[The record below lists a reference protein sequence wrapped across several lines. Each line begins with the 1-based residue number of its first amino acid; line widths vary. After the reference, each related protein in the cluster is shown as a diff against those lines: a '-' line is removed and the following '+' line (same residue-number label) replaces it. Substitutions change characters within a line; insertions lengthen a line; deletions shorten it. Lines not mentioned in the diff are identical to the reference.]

1 MNSWRGVPGLR
12 RWWRDKK
19 QGLGILMVMSLGC
32 FLLAFT
38 FLFSDS
44 LEATMEARRKDA
56 YGEWQYA
63 CVNID
68 ASEEAKLG
76 AIPFIERRGCLWSA
90 GILSGQSTYYGVGG
104 MDAEAAELARIHVKE
119 GHLPEQKGE
128 IALEASLVKVLGLSG
143 QLGEPVSFSI
153 DPAEGNAQKI
163 LGAESRTIEGT
174 LCGIMED
181 YANNWYISSKTLIPG
196 ILLTEDSIPDFTWP
210 EVRNLLITGVSEWSL
225 DAMESDLRGLEPDPD
240 SMNSESMA
248 AGDTNAKDE
257 STESVADGDAN
268 SKDTKSKKT
277 KPEETSGASSGGT
290 WLLESQKYIRNKFLY
305 PDETSDNVQES
316 MQVIRIVTLVLIAL
330 ISIAVVGSSVKYRKE
345 EWKQLVRLGAEISR
359 LRGLLLQEAIAFLVL
374 SISLGLGSVI
384 LVFRLLRPLFSYGL
398 GFSLISRLDL
408 RHLATAAGMSAGVS
422 LIAYL
427 IPLLRMRA
435 LAGVE
440 YRSTDSAGPFSGTRS
455 RGLCAMRR
463 QLRIRLRQGIRRK
476 GRSVGT
482 VSFETIFFRQWV
494 NHPLQK
500 LLQFLLLT
508 AMIAIPCIGIRA
520 VSETASLLRGQ
531 LKNYGDSY
539 TWEYSYG
546 TEGLDGLP
554 GGIHPNRLDGLDRI
568 YGVASYSAYRVLSR
582 TDLIQADFSAWG
594 GSEYLDEQKDTVRY
608 LLVSEDEACANRER
622 QASDPDT
629 EKAVQ
634 ERKAWLEAVRNGLD
648 QNILPVSV
656 VAVDSMDT
664 LQPYLQSLEE
674 GQVAADAF
682 ARGEEIILFLPDVF
696 EMVYDGDKGFEVAYT
711 ERQAQRRIESGNR
724 LLDKPSIRTGDSLS
738 LTWKNETKTVNIGG
752 IIKRIREADAADVY
766 NQNAECMIL
775 CSEALLNELLPE
787 SADVYQYLRV
797 DADLEAGYGTDTQ
810 IARFLYGVNGMEYV
824 NHRQQIEEYRRELSM
839 QVIMYLTLCGAG
851 MCLLAAIQS
860 GISRLTAQYQRE
872 QMNIFRDLGMRASWR
887 TALTY
892 LDQAA
897 LSLLSVLAVTM
908 FFSIRDMIET
918 NQKLAEWE
926 MAERVGFKIRVGFDL
941 RIFAGICLAVV
952 AVNLLLTGLRM
963 RNRRNPIRKKK
974 SPKEY

>member
-12 RWWRDKK
+12 RWRRDRK

-76 AIPFIERRGCLWSA
+76 AIPFIERKGCLWSA

-104 MDAEAAELARIHVKE
+104 MDAEAASLSRIHMQS

-174 LCGIMED
+174 LCGILED
-181 YANNWYISSKTLIPG
+181 YSNNWYISSKTLIPG

-225 DAMESDLRGLEPDPD
+225 DAMESDLRGLELDPD

-248 AGDTNAKDE
+248 AGDTNSKDE
-257 STESVADGDAN
+257 N
-268 SKDTKSKKT
+268 SFR
-277 KPEETSGASSGGT
+277 GT

-316 MQVIRIVTLVLIAL
+316 MQVIRIVTLVLTAL
-330 ISIAVVGSSVKYRKE
+330 ISIAVVGSSAKYRKE
-345 EWKQLVRLGAEISR
+345 EWKQQVRLGAEISR
-359 LRGLLLQEAIAFLVL
+359 LRGLLIQEAIAFLTF
-374 SISLGLGSVI
+374 SIIIGLGSVI

-408 RHLATAAGMSAGVS
+408 RHLAAAAGMSAGVS

-427 IPLLRMRA
+427 IPLLRMRV

-440 YRSTDSAGPFSGTRS
+440 YRSAASAGTSSEMRS
-455 RGLCAMRR
+455 KDQNIGKNYM
-463 QLRIRLRQGIRRK
+463 RIRFHQGIRRK
-476 GRSVGT
+476 GRSCGK
-482 VSFETIFFRQWV
+482 VSFGTIFFRQWI

-594 GSEYLDEQKDTVRY
+594 GSEYLDEQKETVRY

-674 GQVAADAF
+674 GQVDADAF

-724 LLDKPSIRTGDSLS
+724 LLDKPSVRTGDSLS

-824 NHRQQIEEYRRELSM
+824 NHRQQIEEYRRELSV

-887 TALTY
+887 TALIY
-892 LDQAA
+892 LDQAV
-897 LSLLSVLAVTM
+897 LSLFSVLAVTM
-908 FFSIRDMIET
+908 FFSIRDTIET

-926 MAERVGFKIRVGFDL
+926 MAERVGFRIRVGFDL
-941 RIFAGICLAVV
+941 RIFAGICFTVIVVNFLLA
-952 AVNLLLTGLRM
+952 GLRM
-963 RNRRNPIRKKK
+963 RKKRKL
-974 SPKEY
+974 

>member
-12 RWWRDKK
+12 RWRRDRK

-76 AIPFIERRGCLWSA
+76 AIPFIERKGCLWSA

-104 MDAEAAELARIHVKE
+104 MDAEAASLSRIHMQS

-174 LCGIMED
+174 LCGILED
-181 YANNWYISSKTLIPG
+181 YSNNWYISSKTLIPG

-225 DAMESDLRGLEPDPD
+225 DAMESDLRGLELDPD

-248 AGDTNAKDE
+248 AGDTNSKDE
-257 STESVADGDAN
+257 N
-268 SKDTKSKKT
+268 SFR
-277 KPEETSGASSGGT
+277 GT

-316 MQVIRIVTLVLIAL
+316 MQVIRIVTLVLTAL
-330 ISIAVVGSSVKYRKE
+330 TSTAVVGSSAKYRKE
-345 EWKQLVRLGAEISR
+345 EWKQQVRLGAEISR

-374 SISLGLGSVI
+374 SIFLGLGSVI

-398 GFSLISRLDL
+398 GFSLISRLDVH
-408 RHLATAAGMSAGVS
+408 HLAIAAGMSAGVS

-455 RGLCAMRR
+455 RRPRAMRR

-476 GRSVGT
+476 GRSGGT

-594 GSEYLDEQKDTVRY
+594 GLEYLDEQKDTVRY

-664 LQPYLQSLEE
+664 LQPYMQSLEE
-674 GQVAADAF
+674 GQVDADAF

-963 RNRRNPIRKKK
+963 RNRKNPIRKKK

>member
-1 MNSWRGVPGLR
+1 
-12 RWWRDKK
+12 
-19 QGLGILMVMSLGC
+19 
-32 FLLAFT
+32 
-38 FLFSDS
+38 
-44 LEATMEARRKDA
+44 
-56 YGEWQYA
+56 
-63 CVNID
+63 
-68 ASEEAKLG
+68 
-76 AIPFIERRGCLWSA
+76 
-90 GILSGQSTYYGVGG
+90 
-104 MDAEAAELARIHVKE
+104 
-119 GHLPEQKGE
+119 
-128 IALEASLVKVLGLSG
+128 
-143 QLGEPVSFSI
+143 
-153 DPAEGNAQKI
+153 
-163 LGAESRTIEGT
+163 
-174 LCGIMED
+174 
-181 YANNWYISSKTLIPG
+181 
-196 ILLTEDSIPDFTWP
+196 
-210 EVRNLLITGVSEWSL
+210 
-225 DAMESDLRGLEPDPD
+225 
-240 SMNSESMA
+240 
-248 AGDTNAKDE
+248 
-257 STESVADGDAN
+257 
-268 SKDTKSKKT
+268 
-277 KPEETSGASSGGT
+277 
-290 WLLESQKYIRNKFLY
+290 
-305 PDETSDNVQES
+305 
-316 MQVIRIVTLVLIAL
+316 
-330 ISIAVVGSSVKYRKE
+330 
-345 EWKQLVRLGAEISR
+345 
-359 LRGLLLQEAIAFLVL
+359 
-374 SISLGLGSVI
+374 
-384 LVFRLLRPLFSYGL
+384 
-398 GFSLISRLDL
+398 
-408 RHLATAAGMSAGVS
+408 
-422 LIAYL
+422 
-427 IPLLRMRA
+427 
-435 LAGVE
+435 
-440 YRSTDSAGPFSGTRS
+440 
-455 RGLCAMRR
+455 MRR

-476 GRSVGT
+476 GRSGGT

-594 GSEYLDEQKDTVRY
+594 GLEYLDEQKDTVRY

-664 LQPYLQSLEE
+664 LQPYMQSLEE
-674 GQVAADAF
+674 GQVDADAF

-963 RNRRNPIRKKK
+963 RNRKNPIRKKK

>member
-1 MNSWRGVPGLR
+1 M
-12 RWWRDKK
+12 
-19 QGLGILMVMSLGC
+19 
-32 FLLAFT
+32 
-38 FLFSDS
+38 
-44 LEATMEARRKDA
+44 
-56 YGEWQYA
+56 
-63 CVNID
+63 
-68 ASEEAKLG
+68 
-76 AIPFIERRGCLWSA
+76 
-90 GILSGQSTYYGVGG
+90 
-104 MDAEAAELARIHVKE
+104 
-119 GHLPEQKGE
+119 
-128 IALEASLVKVLGLSG
+128 
-143 QLGEPVSFSI
+143 
-153 DPAEGNAQKI
+153 
-163 LGAESRTIEGT
+163 
-174 LCGIMED
+174 
-181 YANNWYISSKTLIPG
+181 
-196 ILLTEDSIPDFTWP
+196 
-210 EVRNLLITGVSEWSL
+210 
-225 DAMESDLRGLEPDPD
+225 
-240 SMNSESMA
+240 
-248 AGDTNAKDE
+248 
-257 STESVADGDAN
+257 
-268 SKDTKSKKT
+268 
-277 KPEETSGASSGGT
+277 
-290 WLLESQKYIRNKFLY
+290 
-305 PDETSDNVQES
+305 
-316 MQVIRIVTLVLIAL
+316 
-330 ISIAVVGSSVKYRKE
+330 
-345 EWKQLVRLGAEISR
+345 
-359 LRGLLLQEAIAFLVL
+359 
-374 SISLGLGSVI
+374 
-384 LVFRLLRPLFSYGL
+384 
-398 GFSLISRLDL
+398 
-408 RHLATAAGMSAGVS
+408 
-422 LIAYL
+422 
-427 IPLLRMRA
+427 
-435 LAGVE
+435 
-440 YRSTDSAGPFSGTRS
+440 
-455 RGLCAMRR
+455 
-463 QLRIRLRQGIRRK
+463 
-476 GRSVGT
+476 
-482 VSFETIFFRQWV
+482 
-494 NHPLQK
+494 
-500 LLQFLLLT
+500 
-508 AMIAIPCIGIRA
+508 
-520 VSETASLLRGQ
+520 
-531 LKNYGDSY
+531 
-539 TWEYSYG
+539 
-546 TEGLDGLP
+546 
-554 GGIHPNRLDGLDRI
+554 
-568 YGVASYSAYRVLSR
+568 
-582 TDLIQADFSAWG
+582 
-594 GSEYLDEQKDTVRY
+594 
-608 LLVSEDEACANRER
+608 
-622 QASDPDT
+622 
-629 EKAVQ
+629 
-634 ERKAWLEAVRNGLD
+634 
-648 QNILPVSV
+648 

>member
-1 MNSWRGVPGLR
+1 MNPLRSVPGLR
-12 RWWRDKK
+12 RWRRDKG
-19 QGLGILMVMSLGC
+19 QGLGILLVMSLGY

-44 LEATMEARRKDA
+44 LEATMEERRKDA

-68 ASEEAKLG
+68 ASEEAKLA
-76 AIPFIERRGCLWSA
+76 AIPFIERKGCLWSA

-104 MDAEAAELARIHVKE
+104 MDAEAAELSRIHVKE

-128 IALEASLVKVLGLSG
+128 IALEASLVKVLGVSG

-153 DPAEGNAQKI
+153 DPAEGNAKKI

-174 LCGIMED
+174 LCGILED
-181 YANNWYISSKTLIPG
+181 YSNNWYISSKTLIPG

-225 DAMESDLRGLEPDPD
+225 DVMENDLRGLELDPE
-240 SMNSESMA
+240 SRNSESIA
-248 AGDTNAKDE
+248 AGDTDSKEENSENMTA
-257 STESVADGDAN
+257 GNAN
-268 SKDTKSKKT
+268 SKNTKSQKT
-277 KPEETSGASSGGT
+277 KQVEASENSSGET
-290 WLLESQKYIRNKFLY
+290 WLMESQKYIRNKFLY
-305 PDETSDNVQES
+305 PDETSDRVQES
-316 MQVIRIVTLVLIAL
+316 MQVIRIVTLVLTTL
-330 ISIAVVGSSVKYRKE
+330 ISIAVVGSSAKYRRE

-359 LRGLLLQEAIAFLVL
+359 LRGLLIQEAIAFLTF
-374 SISLGLGSVI
+374 SIIIGLGSVI

-408 RHLATAAGMSAGVS
+408 RHLAAAAGMSAGVS

-427 IPLLRMRA
+427 IPLLRMRVF
-435 LAGVE
+435 AGVE
-440 YRSTDSAGPFSGTRS
+440 YRSAASAGTSSEMRS
-455 RGLCAMRR
+455 KDQNIGKNYM
-463 QLRIRLRQGIRRK
+463 RIRFHQGIRRK
-476 GRSVGT
+476 GRSCGK
-482 VSFETIFFRQWV
+482 VSFGTIFFRQWI

-508 AMIAIPCIGIRA
+508 AMIVIPCIGIRA
-520 VSETASLLRGQ
+520 VSETANLLQGQ

-546 TEGLDGLP
+546 TEGLDELP

-568 YGVASYSAYRVLSR
+568 YGVASHSAYRILSR
-582 TDLIQADFSAWG
+582 TDLIQADFSAWS

-674 GQVAADAF
+674 GQVDADAF

-711 ERQAQRRIESGNR
+711 ERQAQRRIENGNR
-724 LLDKPSIRTGDSLS
+724 LLDKPSIWTGDSLS
-738 LTWKNETKTVNIGG
+738 LTWKNETKTVNISG
-752 IIKRIREADAADVY
+752 IIRRIREADAADVY

-775 CSEALLNELLPE
+775 CSETLLNELLPE
-787 SADVYQYLRV
+787 SAAVYQYLRV
-797 DADLEAGYGTDTQ
+797 NADLEAGYGTDTQ

-824 NHRQQIEEYRRELSM
+824 NHRQQIEEYRRELSV

-887 TALTY
+887 TALIY
-892 LDQAA
+892 LDQAV
-897 LSLLSVLAVTM
+897 LSLFSVLAVTM
-908 FFSIRDMIET
+908 FFSIRDTIET

-926 MAERVGFKIRVGFDL
+926 MAERVGFRIRVGFDL
-941 RIFAGICLAVV
+941 RIFAGICFTVIVVNFLLA
-952 AVNLLLTGLRM
+952 GLRM
-963 RNRRNPIRKKK
+963 RKKRKL
-974 SPKEY
+974 